1 MESRVEKAVEK
12 FKSGCNC
19 SQAVLL
25 AYADL
30 IGLDENTAMLI
41 ASGLGGGVGRMREI
55 CGAVNAAAIVAGMK
69 VGSLDPN
76 DRQAKKHTYE
86 TVQKVAE
93 EFKKTNRSIICR
105 ELLGLNKEA
114 EKNET
119 AAPSERTREYYKKR
133 PCADIVADAA
143 KALEA
148 VIFNE
153 E

>member
-1 MESRVEKAVEK
+1 MESRVEKAVEN

-30 IGLDENTAMLI
+30 IGLDEKTAMLLS
-41 ASGLGGGVGRMREI
+41 SGLGGGVGRMREA
-55 CGAVNAAAIVAGMK
+55 CGAFNAAAIVVGMK

-93 EFKKTNRSIICR
+93 EFKKTNRSIVCR
-105 ELLGLNKEA
+105 ELLGLDKT
-114 EKNET
+114 EKET
-119 AAPSERTREYYKKR
+119 ATPDERTAEYYKKR
-133 PCADIVADAA
+133 PCAHIVADAA
-143 KALEA
+143 RALEA

>member
-1 MESRVEKAVEK
+1 MESRVEKAVEN

-133 PCADIVADAA
+133 PCADIVVDAA

>member
-1 MESRVEKAVEK
+1 MESRVEKAVEN

-30 IGLDENTAMLI
+30 IGLDEKTAMLI

-119 AAPSERTREYYKKR
+119 AAPSERTQEYYKKR
-133 PCADIVADAA
+133 PCADIVAAA
-143 KALEA
+143 ARALEA
-148 VIFNE
+148 VVFSKE
-153 E
+153 